1 VFFFI
6 LLRGA
11 LPRTRY
17 DRLMAL
23 GWKVLIP
30 VGLVWV
36 VVTGALVLIEQDGGL
51 STNARLGLVGGAVLI
66 ALLGLVTSRG
76 EGAAA
81 PAGPAGPAPST
92 AARLPRPVAS
102 ADLEVTR

>member
-1 VFFFI
+1 
-6 LLRGA
+6 
-11 LPRTRY
+11 
-17 DRLMAL
+17 MAL

-76 EGAAA
+76 DDEGTTAT
-81 PAGPAGPAPST
+81 GPARST
-92 AARLPRPVAS
+92 AASLPRPANS
-102 ADLEVTR
+102 AEDMEIDR